1 MSSNRPIL
9 VLNGAETRFQVV
21 LGTRDDLLFS
31 EEMRAPNRGMTYLP
45 LALQRCFEASGYSPQ
60 DLSGVACVRGPG
72 AFTGLRIVLSM
83 AIGLARGSGIP
94 MAGLDY
100 LPLLATP
107 PASFLQGEL
116 WVVTYA
122 RMHMVYLQGFSCP
135 DGNPLTD
142 PQALFEEQAIELL
155 QQRSSPLTLLGSG
168 MNRNPGLWLERLPE
182 VSVLDRIW
190 QNPSSQAL
198 LDQALKAELS
208 LEPIEPLYLRPSDAE
223 ANLAQIAA
231 KRGFDFNTAKE

>member
-1 MSSNRPIL
+1 MPSDSPIL
-9 VLNGAETRFQVV
+9 ILNGAESRFQIV
-21 LGTRDDLLFS
+21 LGTREDLLFA

-45 LALQRCFEASGYSPQ
+45 LALQRCFEASGYAPR
-60 DLSGVACVRGPG
+60 DLSGIACVRGPG

-83 AIGLARGSGIP
+83 AIGLARGAGIP

-100 LPLLATP
+100 LPLLAALP
-107 PASFLQGEL
+107 SSFLTGEL

-122 RMHMVYLQGFSCP
+122 RMNMVYLQSFSCP

-142 PQALFEEQAIELL
+142 PQALFEGQAIELL
-155 QQRSSPLTLLGSG
+155 QQRSSQLTLLGSG
-168 MNRNPGLWLERLPE
+168 MNRNPDLWRERLPE
-182 VSVLDRIW
+182 ASVLDRIW

-198 LDQALKAELS
+198 LDRALKAELS
-208 LEPIEPLYLRPSDAE
+208 LEPIEPLYLRASDAE

-231 KRGFDFNTAKE
+231 KRGFDLNTAKE